1 MFYNYPIFFERN
13 RVFRVYKGGKLF
25 ADFFSDDSEDGNY
38 PEEWVVSSVHALN
51 EGSTD
56 KYEGISKIKGED
68 LYLNDALDKY
78 KKEIIGERDD
88 LGVLTKILDS
98 AIRLPVQA
106 HPDKPFSRKYF
117 NSSYGKE
124 ESWYILATRPGGKI
138 FYGFKDGVTMEQFEK
153 AIDESENSKTVME
166 DLLESFEVKPGDV
179 VYIPAKMV
187 HAIGAGCL
195 LLEVQEPSDFTI
207 QPERWCG
214 DYKLSDNE
222 MYLGIDKKTAMKCF
236 DVSLKYPA
244 PIDPAVISDKDGV
257 KYLSLIDERMTTSF
271 TVRKIELSG
280 GEFSLDNGA
289 RIYVVTEGE
298 GKITGDGYEK
308 PIKKGDYFLMPVAAE
323 GKFKLSGNA
332 GIVECY
338 R

>member
-1 MFYNYPIFFERN
+1 MFYNYPVFFEKN

-25 ADFFSDDSEDGNY
+25 ADFFSDNSEDGNY

-56 KYEGISKIKGED
+56 EYEGVSKIKGEE
-68 LYLNDALDKY
+68 LYLNDALKQY
-78 KKEIIGERDD
+78 KTELLGERED

-138 FYGFKDGVTMEQFEK
+138 FYGFKDGVTLEQFEK

-166 DLLESFEVKPGDV
+166 DLLDSFEVKPGDV

-222 MYLGIDKKTAMKCF
+222 MYLGLGRETALECF
-236 DVSLKYPA
+236 DVAKKYPA
-244 PIDPAVISDKDGV
+244 PIEPVLISEGEGV
-257 KYLSLIDERMTTSF
+257 KYFSLIDERMTTSF
-271 TVRKIELSG
+271 AVRRIELTN
-280 GEFSLDNGA
+280 GEFKLENGA

-298 GKITGDGYEK
+298 GKIQGEGYEK
-308 PIKKGDYFLMPVAAE
+308 PVKKGDYFLIPVAAE
-323 GKFKLSGNA
+323 GKFTVSGNA
-332 GIVECY
+332 HVVECY

>member
-1 MFYNYPIFFERN
+1 MFYNYPIFFEQN

-38 PEEWVVSSVHALN
+38 PEEWVVSNVHALN

-56 KYEGISKIKGED
+56 EYEGISKIKSEE
-68 LYLNDALDKY
+68 LYLNDALEKY
-78 KKEIIGERDD
+78 KSEIIGERDE

-106 HPDKPFSRKYF
+106 HPDKAFSKKYF
-117 NSSYGKE
+117 NSTHGKE
-124 ESWYILATRPGGKI
+124 ESWYILATRPGGKV

-153 AIDESENSKTVME
+153 AIDESEDSKTVME

-179 VYIPAKMV
+179 IYIPAKMV

-214 DYKLSDNE
+214 DYRLSEHE
-222 MYLGIDKKTAMKCF
+222 MYLGLDRKTSMECF
-236 DVSLKYPA
+236 DVGMRYPA
-244 PIDPAVISDKDGV
+244 PIEPVVLSEKDGIR
-257 KYLSLIDERMTTSF
+257 YLSLIDERMTTSF

-280 GEFSLDNGA
+280 GEFSLETGA
-289 RIYVVTEGE
+289 RIYVVTEGNA
-298 GKITGDGYEK
+298 KILGDGYEK
-308 PIKKGDYFLMPVAAE
+308 EIKKGDYFLMPVAAE
-323 GKFKLSGNA
+323 SKFKIVGNA
-332 GIVECY
+332 VVVECY